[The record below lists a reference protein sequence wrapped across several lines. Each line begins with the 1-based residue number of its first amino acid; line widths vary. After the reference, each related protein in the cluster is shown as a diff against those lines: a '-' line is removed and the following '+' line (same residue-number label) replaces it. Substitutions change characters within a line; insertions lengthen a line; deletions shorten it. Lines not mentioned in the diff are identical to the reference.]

1 MDHAFSIMSKNS
13 LPGPRSKF
21 YGFTLI
27 LNPMTHF
34 ELKTCL
40 HNPSVSS
47 LSWKSLPLSRLS
59 HWTLCSKNKS
69 CYSSTCSS
77 LPTQAAS
84 LVANDV
90 PVNASSTLGV
100 DPHRAKAGG
109 MGPPRALTFTV
120 QILQNETTSFLKLL
134 LLGPCVYVSRQFP
147 EPSRAMQTLQIL
159 S

>member
-13 LPGPRSKF
+13 LPGLRFKF

-40 HNPSVSS
+40 PNPSVSS
-47 LSWKSLPLSRLS
+47 LSWNSLPLSGLS
-59 HWTLCSKNKS
+59 HLLLCSRNKS

-90 PVNASSTLGV
+90 TMNASSTFGV
-100 DPHRAKAGG
+100 D
-109 MGPPRALTFTV
+109 
-120 QILQNETTSFLKLL
+120 LK
-134 LLGPCVYVSRQFP
+134 
-147 EPSRAMQTLQIL
+147 I
-159 S
+159 

>member
-40 HNPSVSS
+40 QNPSVSS
-47 LSWKSLPLSRLS
+47 LSWKSLPLSGLRHL
-59 HWTLCSKNKS
+59 TLCSRNKS

-90 PVNASSTLGV
+90 PVSASSTFGV

-109 MGPPRALTFTV
+109 MGPPRALSLTV
-120 QILQNETTSFLKLL
+120 QILQNETTSFLKTSPRSL
-134 LLGPCVYVSRQFP
+134 CVCF
-147 EPSRAMQTLQIL
+147 
-159 S
+159 